1 MRNQE
6 ILSTEEKNKAVIRR
20 WVDEMY
26 ANRHWEMMSELAG
39 PLYIRHDSTGT
50 YTVTIEEHMKTIKD
64 LYGGTEKIQGSEE
77 GEYELIAEGDKV
89 CMLSWFK
96 GYRKGGEGDLD
107 LYNSVQLFRLEGGK
121 IVETWFPGFVKNVEW
136 FR

>member
-1 MRNQE
+1 MKSLDE
-6 ILSTEEKNKAVIRR
+6 LPLEEKNKAVIRR
-20 WVDEMY
+20 WNDEMY
-26 ANRHWEMMSELAG
+26 AERRWELMPELAG

-50 YTVTIEEHMKTIKD
+50 YTVTVEEHMKTVKE
-64 LYGGTEKIQGSEE
+64 LYGGPEKIQESEE
-77 GEYELIAEGDKV
+77 GESELIAEGDKV

-107 LYNSVQLFRLEGGK
+107 LYNCVQVFRLEDEK

-136 FR
+136 